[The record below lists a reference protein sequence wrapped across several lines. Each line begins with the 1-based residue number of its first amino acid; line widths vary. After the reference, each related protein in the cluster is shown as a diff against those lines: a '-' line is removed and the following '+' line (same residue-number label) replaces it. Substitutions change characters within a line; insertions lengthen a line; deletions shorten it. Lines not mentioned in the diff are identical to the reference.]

1 MTETDQAFDP
11 HSYSINLEA
20 AFEANLSLY
29 DAEDQCK
36 TALYQK
42 FRDYIGVWEYGYY
55 FLSLAI
61 KHTNLDSSYGIIAAY
76 FSEAM
81 TSLRAAFLSN
91 LHGYHSDSINDLRR
105 VHDSAIRSLALRH
118 KPQRLEKIVQSSG
131 LQSFHSQ
138 LGLPSLN
145 DLYNVPSSF
154 THGNKLKIIETW
166 RKINSKELT
175 AIDYGCQINEQKF
188 SYSAKV
194 SIFWLYFLIRIVPIL
209 FEKQVNSYWLEN
221 QQESLRFLK
230 DYLVATKSSLADN
243 CVELEEAL
251 SKLDFTIETKK
262 GKNESKS

>member
-1 MTETDQAFDP
+1 MTESVQTFDP
-11 HSYSINLEA
+11 QSCSINLEA

-36 TALYQK
+36 IALHQK
-42 FRDYIGVWEYGYY
+42 FRNYIGVWEYGYY

-61 KHTNLDSSYGIIAAY
+61 KHTSLDRSYGIIAAY

-91 LHGYHSDSINDLRR
+91 LHGYQSDSINDLRR
-105 VHDSAIRSLALRH
+105 VHDSAVRSLALRH
-118 KPQRLEKIVQSSG
+118 KPRRLEKIIQSSG
-131 LQSFHSQ
+131 LQSFHNQ
-138 LGLPSLN
+138 LGLYSLN

-166 RKINSKELT
+166 RKINAKELT
-175 AIDYGCQINEQKF
+175 AIDYGCQKNEQKF

-221 QQESLRFLK
+221 QHESLRFLK
-230 DYLVATKSSLADN
+230 DYLLVTKSSLADN
-243 CVELEEAL
+243 CNELESAL
-251 SKLDFTIETKK
+251 LKLDFTIETPKIK
-262 GKNESKS
+262 AESLI